1 MAKIIIGLLMLA
13 VMALLVLFFLIV
25 SLSIALFV
33 FSRKS
38 EKAQELPARR
48 EAP

>member
-1 MAKIIIGLLMLA
+1 MAKIVIGLLMLA
-13 VMALLVLFFLIV
+13 IIALLILFFLII

-48 EAP
+48 EPP

>member
-25 SLSIALFV
+25 CLSIALFV
-33 FSRKS
+33 FSKKS
-38 EKAQELPARR
+38 ENAHELPVR
-48 EAP
+48 EEPP